1 MINQEV
7 IVNQHLE
14 EQVMLEHPD
23 FPLGRFID
31 QLDYFVD
38 GSFLCHWHT
47 NFELA
52 IILEG
57 SVEYI
62 LDQQPFSLE
71 KGMGLF
77 INSQTMHSA
86 RQLIPGSVIFNISF
100 PPSLFN
106 TVLATSLYQK
116 YFNPLSL
123 RKISGQM
130 ISGDTAEGR
139 EILEAFW
146 HIHEADPE
154 EFTYELTCME
164 NILHIWRNLLFLINQ
179 SEPEIYTYNDML
191 REQRMHRM
199 IEFIQTHIDAPLTVD
214 DISAAGIL
222 ILIIKRI
229 QAMRTSGTF

>member
-71 KGMGLF
+71 K
-77 INSQTMHSA
+77 
-86 RQLIPGSVIFNISF
+86 RCV
-100 PPSLFN
+100 
-106 TVLATSLYQK
+106 
-116 YFNPLSL
+116 
-123 RKISGQM
+123 
-130 ISGDTAEGR
+130 
-139 EILEAFW
+139 
-146 HIHEADPE
+146 
-154 EFTYELTCME
+154 
-164 NILHIWRNLLFLINQ
+164 
-179 SEPEIYTYNDML
+179 
-191 REQRMHRM
+191 
-199 IEFIQTHIDAPLTVD
+199 
-214 DISAAGIL
+214 
-222 ILIIKRI
+222 
-229 QAMRTSGTF
+229 